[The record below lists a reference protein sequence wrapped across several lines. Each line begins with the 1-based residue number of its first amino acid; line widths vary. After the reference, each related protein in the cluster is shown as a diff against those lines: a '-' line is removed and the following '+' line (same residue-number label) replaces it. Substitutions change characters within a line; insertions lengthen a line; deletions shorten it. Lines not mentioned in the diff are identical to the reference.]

1 MSVIFCIIFYCEKDS
16 GDLLI
21 HHGSNE
27 KWIYYIAAYP
37 NPDIVAELY
46 SFNVTPNIFLSLPI
60 NTDSSYYIDTL
71 HAVKPQLAFIFQS
84 ELYYLPALWSCIHTS
99 LIHCHDQPC
108 HSHSHTVL

>member
-1 MSVIFCIIFYCEKDS
+1 MICYFTMDQMRS
-16 GDLLI
+16 GSITLLLI
-21 HHGSNE
+21 LTL
-27 KWIYYIAAYP
+27 I
-37 NPDIVAELY
+37 IVAELY
-46 SFNVTPNIFLSLPI
+46 SFNVTPNIFLSLI

-99 LIHCHDQPC
+99 LIHCPDHHLKPC

>member
-1 MSVIFCIIFYCEKDS
+1 MKRRS
-16 GDLLI
+16 GDLLL

-27 KWIYYIAAYP
+27 KWIYYVAAYP
-37 NPDIVAELY
+37 NSYIVAELY
-46 SFNVTPNIFLSLPI
+46 SFNVIPNIFLSLI

-84 ELYYLPALWSCIHTS
+84 ELYYLSLWSSIHTS
-99 LIHCHDQPC
+99 LIHCPDHHLKPC